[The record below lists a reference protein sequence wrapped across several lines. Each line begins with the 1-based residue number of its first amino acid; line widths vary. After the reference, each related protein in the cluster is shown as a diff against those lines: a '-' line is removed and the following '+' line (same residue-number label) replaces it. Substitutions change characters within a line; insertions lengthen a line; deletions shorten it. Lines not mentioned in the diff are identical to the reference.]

1 LAAAH
6 AVDGLQSLLELIG
19 AGQGIITGRGIATAD
34 IDELPA
40 TLRAAR
46 QSLTDAVGNV
56 SGLLELLDNVNQDC
70 YPFTREEL
78 QSVEQELLA
87 AAVALAPP
95 DRKLPDSATAMFM
108 LCGALAPLADGV
120 RNGAGARELHPGVAH
135 LGAAAAT
142 FLIAITTPGPSAAQ
156 LDSARR
162 HIIVAVL
169 HGDSGISRV
178 PFADVEGERWFLRAV
193 AAIGE
198 LMAKGV
204 GDQPMTEAAY
214 GSFVTGRSLEVLR
227 MCGAWLA
234 HAARRS

>member
-1 LAAAH
+1 
-6 AVDGLQSLLELIG
+6 
-19 AGQGIITGRGIATAD
+19 
-34 IDELPA
+34 LPA

-46 QSLTDAVGNV
+46 QSLTNAVGNV
-56 SGLLELLDNVNQDC
+56 NGLLELLDNVNQDC
-70 YPFTREEL
+70 HPFTREEL
-78 QSVEQELLA
+78 QSVEQELLD

-95 DRKLPDSATAMFM
+95 DRMSRPDSATAMFV
-108 LCGALAPLADGV
+108 LCGALAPLADGL
-120 RNGAGARELHPGVAH
+120 RNGAGARELHAGVAH

-142 FLIAITTPGPSAAQ
+142 FLIAITAPGPSSAQ
-156 LDSARR
+156 LDGARR

-169 HGDSGISRV
+169 HGDQGISRI

-214 GSFVTGRSLEVLR
+214 GSWVTGRALEVLR
-227 MCGAWLA
+227 ICGPWLA
-234 HAARRS
+234 HTRAGRPRSVPPRRSCNQFGDARSLY

>member
-1 LAAAH
+1 
-6 AVDGLQSLLELIG
+6 
-19 AGQGIITGRGIATAD
+19 
-34 IDELPA
+34 
-40 TLRAAR
+40 
-46 QSLTDAVGNV
+46 
-56 SGLLELLDNVNQDC
+56 
-70 YPFTREEL
+70 
-78 QSVEQELLA
+78 
-87 AAVALAPP
+87 
-95 DRKLPDSATAMFM
+95 M
-108 LCGALAPLADGV
+108 LCGALAPLAGGL
-120 RNGAGARELHPGVAH
+120 RNGAGAHELHPGVAH

-169 HGDSGISRV
+169 HGNSGISRV
-178 PFADVEGERWFLRAV
+178 PFGDVEGERWFLRAV

-198 LMAKGV
+198 LMGKGV

-234 HAARRS
+234 HAARRR